1 MRAPRIYFFDPWPDC
16 LFLSHI
22 NMYHPMRTLLIVA
35 LFLGLALPATAQ
47 SLASKPITT
56 TSPVIKPGAEQVKS
70 YLPLLKGKRVA
81 IFANQTS
88 MIGKT
93 HLVDSL
99 QQLGV
104 DIRVIFGPEHGFR
117 GDADAGEKVG
127 NYVDK
132 KTGIP
137 VVSLYGQKRRPDEKD
152 LSEIDVMVFDIQD
165 VGVRFY
171 TYISSLEAYM
181 QSAMEF
187 NKPLIVLD
195 RPNPNGFYVDG
206 PVLDLQYRSF
216 IGMQPIPI
224 VYGLTIGEYAKLLL
238 GEGWILKHNSEKKEA
253 PRDEAAAAVAAPLAA
268 AATLVAEP
276 TAMSLATEEPGEM
289 LLTSCEE
296 EAINQK
302 LADRGG
308 FALIVICCKNYTHRS
323 LYEPPVKPSPNIP
336 NLATMYLYPSTCF
349 FEGTTLSE
357 GRGTDK
363 PFMLFGHPALP
374 KQLVKFTPQPN
385 AGAKNSKHYGNVC
398 YGWDLSG
405 TPQQV
410 LAKTKGAIQLKW
422 LIEAYRLFPDKDSF
436 FLLPKSGDMK
446 GSFFNKLAGNNELWQ
461 QIRRGLSEEEIKKS
475 WQPALRAYK
484 AIRKKYLLYEDFE

>member
-1 MRAPRIYFFDPWPDC
+1 MRI
-16 LFLSHI
+16 LSI
-22 NMYHPMRTLLIVA
+22 
-35 LFLGLALPATAQ
+35 LALLACLAYSASAQKAT
-47 SLASKPITT
+47 SSSASYAATT
-56 TSPVIKPGAEQVKS
+56 NLPTIMTGAEQVKN
-70 YLPLLKGKRVA
+70 YLPLLQGKRVA
-81 IFANQTS
+81 VFANQTS
-88 MIGKT
+88 LIGKT

-99 QQLGV
+99 QQLGI

-117 GDADAGEKVG
+117 GDADAGEKVS
-127 NYVDK
+127 NYIDK

-171 TYISSLEAYM
+171 TYISSLETYL

-187 NKPLIVLD
+187 NKPLIILD

-224 VYGLTIGEYAKLLL
+224 VYGLTIGEYAKMLV
-238 GEGWILKHNSEKKEA
+238 GEQWIQKHSDSKKEA
-253 PRDEAAAAVAAPLAA
+253 SQQEKNQTATVALAAAAMPVAAPL
-268 AATLVAEP
+268 
-276 TAMSLATEEPGEM
+276 SLALDTEEANDLM
-289 LLTSCEE
+289 SKSCDDESFNKKMIE
-296 EAINQK
+296 
-302 LADRGG
+302 RGG
-308 FALIVICCKNYTHRS
+308 FSLIVICCKNYTHRS

-336 NLATMYLYPSTCF
+336 DLSTMYLYPSTCF
-349 FEGTTLSE
+349 FEGTALSE

-363 PFMLFGHPALP
+363 PFMLFGHPSLP

-385 AGAKNSKHYGNVC
+385 AGAKSSKHYGKVC
-398 YGWDLSG
+398 YGWDISG
-405 TPQQV
+405 SSQEV
-410 LAKTKGAIQLKW
+410 LAKTKGQIQLKW
-422 LIEAYRLFPDKDSF
+422 LLDAYRLFPDKDSF

-461 QIRRGLSEEEIKKS
+461 QIRQGLTEQEIKKS
-475 WQPALRAYK
+475 WQPALREYK

>member
-1 MRAPRIYFFDPWPDC
+1 LLIFIP
-16 LFLSHI
+16 I
-22 NMYHPMRTLLIVA
+22 NSYTPMRNLLIATLVSC
-35 LFLGLALPATAQ
+35 FVWPAAAQ
-47 SLASKPITT
+47 STFAKKNTGD
-56 TSPVIKPGAEQVKS
+56 SPVISPGAEQDKS

-88 MIGKT
+88 LIGKT

-99 QQLGV
+99 QRLGV

-127 NYVDK
+127 NYIDK

-152 LSEIDVMVFDIQD
+152 LSEIDVMIFDIQD

-171 TYISSLEAYM
+171 TYISSLEAYL

-224 VYGLTIGEYAKLLL
+224 VYGLTIGEYAKMLL
-238 GEGWILKHNSEKKEA
+238 GEGWIPKHNTEKKESA
-253 PRDEAAAAVAAPLAA
+253 QQEASAMVAAPMAA
-268 AATLVAEP
+268 AATLVASP
-276 TAMSLATEEPGEM
+276 DADLLATEESST
-289 LLTSCEE
+289 LLMNSCDDETFNKK
-296 EAINQK
+296 AVDQ
-302 LADRGG
+302 GG
-308 FALIVICCKNYTHRS
+308 FSLIVICCKNYTHRS

-336 NLATMYLYPSTCF
+336 NLQTMYLYPSTCL
-349 FEGTTLSE
+349 FEGTALSE

-363 PFMLFGHPALP
+363 PFLLFGHPSLP
-374 KQLVKFTPQPN
+374 KQMVKFTPQPN
-385 AGAKNSKHYGNVC
+385 AGAKSSKHYGKVC

-405 TPQQV
+405 TPQEA
-410 LAKTKGAIQLKW
+410 LALTKGKIQLKW
-422 LIEAYRLFPDKDSF
+422 LLEAYRLFPDKDSF

-461 QIRRGLSEEEIKKS
+461 QIRSGLTEEEIKKT
-475 WQPALRAYK
+475 WQPALREYK

>member
-1 MRAPRIYFFDPWPDC
+1 MRRILLLGC
-16 LFLSHI
+16 LC
-22 NMYHPMRTLLIVA
+22 
-35 LFLGLALPATAQ
+35 FLGFAAGAQKTTPKTAQ
-47 SLASKPITT
+47 VDTPG
-56 TSPVIKPGAEQVKS
+56 IKPGAEQIIS
-70 YLPLLKGKRVA
+70 YLPLLVGRRVA
-81 IFANQTS
+81 LFANQTS
-88 MIGKT
+88 LIGKT
-93 HLVDSL
+93 HLADSL
-99 QQLGV
+99 QKLGV

-127 NYVDK
+127 NYIDK

-137 VVSLYGQKRRPDEKD
+137 VVSLYGAKRRPDEKD
-152 LSEIDVMVFDIQD
+152 LSEIDVMIFDIQD

-224 VYGLTIGEYAKLLL
+224 VYGLTIGEYASMLL
-238 GEGWILKHNSEKKEA
+238 GEDWINKHKEATKETKKE
-253 PRDEAAAAVAAPLAA
+253 EQLAVAPPALAA
-268 AATLVAEP
+268 AATLEAVPEAL
-276 TAMSLATEEPGEM
+276 SLTLDQPEAVVSK
-289 LLTSCEE
+289 SCDNESL
-296 EAINQK
+296 NQK
-302 LADRGG
+302 LVEQGG
-308 FALIVICCKNYTHRS
+308 FSLIVICCKNYTHRS
-323 LYEPPVKPSPNIP
+323 LYELPVKPSPNIP
-336 NLATMYLYPSTCF
+336 TIQTIYLYPSTCF
-349 FEGTTLSE
+349 FEGTALSE

-363 PFMLFGHPALP
+363 PFILFGHPSLP
-374 KQLVKFTPQPN
+374 KTMAKFTPQPN
-385 AGAKNSKHYGNVC
+385 AGAKSSKHYGKIC

-405 TPQQV
+405 TPKEV
-410 LAKTKGAIQLKW
+410 LAKTKGQIQLKW
-422 LIEAYRLFPDKDSF
+422 LLEAYRLFPEKDSF

-461 QIRRGLSEEEIKKS
+461 QVRNGLSEEEIKRS
-475 WQPALRAYK
+475 WQPGLRQYK

>member
-1 MRAPRIYFFDPWPDC
+1 MRI
-16 LFLSHI
+16 LS
-22 NMYHPMRTLLIVA
+22 IVA
-35 LFLGLALPATAQ
+35 LLACMASAVQAQKTTPAPTPKSATA
-47 SLASKPITT
+47 KPTPIL
-56 TSPVIKPGAEQVKS
+56 PGAEQVKT
-70 YLPLLKGKRVA
+70 YLPLLEGKRVA

-99 QQLGV
+99 QKLGV

-117 GDADAGEKVG
+117 GDADAGEKVS

-152 LSEIDVMVFDIQD
+152 LSEIDVMLFDIQD

-171 TYISSLEAYM
+171 TYISSLETYM
-181 QSAMEF
+181 QSAQEF

-224 VYGLTIGEYAKLLL
+224 VYGLTIGEYAKMLL
-238 GEGWILKHNSEKKEA
+238 GEGWIQKNNEPKKEE
-253 PRDEAAAAVAAPLAA
+253 PRQEKIEANTSALVAG
-268 AATLVAEP
+268 ATLVEAP
-276 TAMSLATEEPGEM
+276 MVLSLATEEATELM
-289 LLTSCEE
+289 SKSCDDENFNKK
-296 EAINQK
+296 AV
-302 LADRGG
+302 DRGG
-308 FALIVICCKNYTHRS
+308 FSLIVICCKNYTHSS

-336 NLATMYLYPSTCF
+336 DLSTMYLYPSTCF
-349 FEGTTLSE
+349 FEGTALSE

-363 PFMLFGHPALP
+363 PFMLFGHPSLP
-374 KQLVKFTPQPN
+374 KNLVKFTPQPN
-385 AGAKNSKHYGNVC
+385 AGAKSSKHYGKLC
-398 YGWDLSG
+398 YGWDVSG
-405 TPQQV
+405 TPKEV
-410 LAKTKGAIQLKW
+410 LAKTKGQIQLKW

-461 QIRRGLSEEEIKKS
+461 QIRQGLSEEEIKKS
-475 WQPALRAYK
+475 WEPALSNYK
-484 AIRKKYLLYEDFE
+484 ATRKKYLLYKDFE

>member
-1 MRAPRIYFFDPWPDC
+1 MRSLMIG
-16 LFLSHI
+16 
-22 NMYHPMRTLLIVA
+22 TLL
-35 LFLGLALPATAQ
+35 LYSTLSATAQ
-47 SLASKPITT
+47 KANSSPLASAQPVVTT
-56 TSPVIKPGAEQVKS
+56 GAERVTS
-70 YLPLLKGKRVA
+70 YLPLLEGKRVA

-88 MIGKT
+88 LIGKT

-99 QQLGV
+99 QSLGV

-117 GDADAGEKVG
+117 GDADAGEKVS

-152 LSEIDVMVFDIQD
+152 LTEIDIMLFDIQD

-171 TYISSLEAYM
+171 TYISSLETYM

-187 NKPLIVLD
+187 HKTLIVLD

-206 PVLDLQYRSF
+206 PVLDVQYRSF

-224 VYGLTIGEYAKLLL
+224 VYGLTIGEYASMLL
-238 GEGWILKHNSEKKEA
+238 GEGWVKPQPETKKEA
-253 PRDEAAAAVAAPLAA
+253 SAGSTEAAASAMS
-268 AATLVAEP
+268 AAT
-276 TAMSLATEEPGEM
+276 
-289 LLTSCEE
+289 
-296 EAINQK
+296 
-302 LADRGG
+302 DR
-308 FALIVICCKNYTHRS
+308 FTLIVISCENYTHRT

-336 NLATMYLYPSTCF
+336 NLQTMYLYPSTCF
-349 FEGTTLSE
+349 FEGTALSE

-363 PFMLFGHPALP
+363 PFMIFGHPSLP
-374 KQLVKFTPQPN
+374 KQMVKFTPQPN
-385 AGAKNSKHYGNVC
+385 TGAKSSKHYGKEC

-405 TPQQV
+405 TPQEV
-410 LAKTKGAIQLKW
+410 LEKTKGQIQLKW
-422 LIEAYRLFPDKDSF
+422 LLEAYRLFPDKDSF

-461 QIRRGLSEEEIKKS
+461 QIRKGLSEEDIKKS
-475 WQPALRAYK
+475 WQPALLAYK